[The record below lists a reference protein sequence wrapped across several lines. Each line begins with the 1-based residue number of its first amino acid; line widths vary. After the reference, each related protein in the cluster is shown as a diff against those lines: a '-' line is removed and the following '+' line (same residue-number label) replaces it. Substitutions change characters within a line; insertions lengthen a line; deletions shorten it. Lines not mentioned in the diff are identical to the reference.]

1 MIYTSYF
8 AKIRKMPENVVP
20 VSISQWPPK
29 GYSGLQC
36 KDLAPTKDILMEYKD
51 SDENN
56 KVKDLANPLERRDKE
71 IANPFEQSEKESR
84 YNERYINE
92 VLGKLDLK
100 QVLSNLQKQIDM
112 DTLDLLEVD
121 NVWESKNLHIAL
133 VCFEKSGDFCH
144 RNLVAEKLKEI
155 GIPCRELDD
164 RDLLELAQSVGC
176 LYNFHER

>member
-36 KDLAPTKDILMEYKD
+36 KDLAPTKDILMEYKN
-51 SDENN
+51 SNENDN
-56 KVKDLANPLERRDKE
+56 V
-71 IANPFEQSEKESR
+71 KESR

-100 QVLSNLQKQIDM
+100 QVLSNLQSQIDM

-144 RNLVAEKLKEI
+144 RNLVAEKLKEV

-164 RDLLELAQSVGC
+164 RDLLDLGQSVGS

>member
-29 GYSGLQC
+29 GYNGLQC
-36 KDLAPTKDILMEYKD
+36 KALAPTKDILMEYKD
-51 SDENN
+51 SNET
-56 KVKDLANPLERRDKE
+56 DKE
-71 IANPFEQSEKESR
+71 REAR

-92 VLGKLDLK
+92 VLEKLDLK
-100 QVLSNLQKQIDM
+100 QVISNLQKQIDM

-164 RDLLELAQSVGC
+164 RDLLELGQSVGC

>member
-8 AKIRKMPENVVP
+8 AKIRKMPGNVVP

-29 GYSGLQC
+29 WYNGLQC
-36 KDLAPTKDILMEYKD
+36 KALAPTKDILMEYKD
-51 SDENN
+51 SNEDD
-56 KVKDLANPLERRDKE
+56 KVKEE
-71 IANPFEQSEKESR
+71 R
-84 YNERYINE
+84 YNERYENE
-92 VLGKLDLK
+92 VLGKLNLK
-100 QVLSNLQKQIDM
+100 QVLSNLQSQIDM

-144 RNLVAEKLKEI
+144 RSIVAEKLKEL

-164 RDLLELAQSVGC
+164 RDFLKLGQSMESFP
-176 LYNFHER
+176 NFNER

>member
-8 AKIRKMPENVVP
+8 AKIRKMPENIIP

-29 GYSGLQC
+29 GYNGLQC
-36 KDLAPTKDILMEYKD
+36 KNLAPTKDILMEYKD
-51 SDENN
+51 SNEDN
-56 KVKDLANPLERRDKE
+56 KV
-71 IANPFEQSEKESR
+71 KESR
-84 YNERYINE
+84 YNERYENE

-100 QVLSNLQKQIDM
+100 QVLSNLQEQIDM
-112 DTLDLLEVD
+112 DTLDLLETD
-121 NVWESKNLHIAL
+121 NIWESKNLHIAL

-144 RNLVAEKLKEI
+144 RSIVAEKLKEL

-164 RDLLELAQSVGC
+164 RDLLELGQSVGC

>member
-36 KDLAPTKDILMEYKD
+36 KDLAPTKDILMEYKNSND
-51 SDENN
+51 DN
-56 KVKDLANPLERRDKE
+56 KVKEL
-71 IANPFEQSEKESR
+71 R

-92 VLGKLDLK
+92 VLRKLDLK
-100 QVLSNLQKQIDM
+100 QVLSNLQSKIDM
-112 DTLDLLEVD
+112 DTLDLLETD

-164 RDLLELAQSVGC
+164 RDLLELGQQVGSRI
-176 LYNFHER
+176 YER

>member
-8 AKIRKMPENVVP
+8 AKIRKMPENIVP

-29 GYSGLQC
+29 GYNGLQC
-36 KDLAPTKDILMEYKD
+36 KNLAPTKDILMEYKD
-51 SDENN
+51 SNDDN
-56 KVKDLANPLERRDKE
+56 KVKDLANPLERSDKE
-71 IANPFEQSEKESR
+71 AR

-92 VLGKLDLK
+92 VINKVDLK

-144 RNLVAEKLKEI
+144 RNLVAEKLKEV

-164 RDLLELAQSVGC
+164 RDLLDLGQSIGS

>member
-8 AKIRKMPENVVP
+8 AKIKKMPENIVP

-29 GYSGLQC
+29 GYEGLQC
-36 KDLAPTKDILMEYKD
+36 KDLAPTKDILMEYKNSNED
-51 SDENN
+51 D
-56 KVKDLANPLERRDKE
+56 KV
-71 IANPFEQSEKESR
+71 KESR

-100 QVLSNLQKQIDM
+100 QVLSNLQSQIDM
-112 DTLDLLEVD
+112 DTLDLLETD
-121 NVWESKNLHIAL
+121 KIWESKNLHIAL

-164 RDLLELAQSVGC
+164 RDLLELGQQVGSRI
-176 LYNFHER
+176 YER

>member
-56 KVKDLANPLERRDKE
+56 KVKEA
-71 IANPFEQSEKESR
+71 R

-164 RDLLELAQSVGC
+164 RDLLELAQSVGS